1 MKEYFLTSPS
11 GIANYLCRTIK
22 DFGYFVQYN
31 HSDNSESIYLNINI
45 GTREAPDAIHVRIS
59 NHPVSRYNTSTHYD
73 YDICGSRSRQGATT
87 YIKFLVKFA
96 SEHNKTLSKS
106 IQHLRPG
113 TPKYK
118 KYAISMQKRAVS

>member
-1 MKEYFLTSPS
+1 MKQYYLTSTS
-11 GIANYLCRTIK
+11 GIASYLCRTITNLG
-22 DFGYFVQYN
+22 FFVRYN
-31 HSDNSESIYLNINI
+31 RSDESESIYLNINL
-45 GTREAPDAIHVRIS
+45 GTRESPDAIHVRIS
-59 NHPVSRYNTSTHYD
+59 NHSVSRNNTSIRFD

-96 SEHNKTLSKS
+96 NEHGKKLPKVV
-106 IQHLRPG
+106 QHLQPG